1 MYLSRRLDGSIN
13 TMRPLVYVS
22 RRLLSRFL
30 SFVYFGDWVFC
41 GIVYRGPVRLSAV
54 SIVSTSPPALVRWPQ
69 SVRPHVRNCTDH
81 YHLARRMRAG
91 LLMRRPACLYLSL
104 WLLVYLSACI
114 PTHPTFVCDPPSHSL
129 PPPRIGGMGKGRG
142 HGANEDFRSC
152 IRPHS
157 YPLSATSMISRCDR
171 IK

>member
-1 MYLSRRLDGSIN
+1 MVLQTDTLRATLERISDMYLSRRLDGSIN

-22 RRLLSRFL
+22 RRLLSRLL
-30 SFVYFGDWVFC
+30 SFVHFGDWVFC
-41 GIVYRGPVRLSAV
+41 GIAYRGPVRLSAV

-114 PTHPTFVCDPPSHSL
+114 PTHPTFVCDPPPHF
-129 PPPRIGGMGKGRG
+129 PPRIGGVGKGQG
-142 HGANEDFRSC
+142 HGAWGKRT
-152 IRPHS
+152 
-157 YPLSATSMISRCDR
+157 L
-171 IK
+171 

>member
-1 MYLSRRLDGSIN
+1 MVLQTDTLRATLERISDMYLSRRLDGSIN

-129 PPPRIGGMGKGRG
+129 PPADRRDGE
-142 HGANEDFRSC
+142 GAGAWSER
-152 IRPHS
+152 R
-157 YPLSATSMISRCDR
+157 L
-171 IK
+171 

>member
-1 MYLSRRLDGSIN
+1 MALIDITDRDTAGYFRANFRHIPLPSLRDGSID

-22 RRLLSRFL
+22 RRLLSRLL
-30 SFVYFGDWVFC
+30 SFVYFGYWVFC
-41 GIVYRGPVRLSAV
+41 GIAYRGPVRLSAV

-69 SVRPHVRNCTDH
+69 SVRPHVRSCTDH

-129 PPPRIGGMGKGRG
+129 PPTDRRDGE
-142 HGANEDFRSC
+142 GAGAWGER
-152 IRPHS
+152 R
-157 YPLSATSMISRCDR
+157 L
-171 IK
+171 